1 MNKYLECLEYIE
13 SFSDVCVVQSIS
25 NLNIVKLTIMNK
37 KSSVTQE
44 IKLDLFDSIS
54 KNFDIIDHEIYQLCK
69 YTNDLYAQYLA

>member
-25 NLNIVKLTIMNK
+25 NLNIVKLTIINK
-37 KSSVTQE
+37 KSNVTQE
-44 IKLDLFDSIS
+44 IKLDLLDSMA
-54 KNFDIIDHEIYQLCK
+54 KNFDMIDHEIYHLCK

>member
-25 NLNIVKLTIMNK
+25 NLNIVKLTIINK
-37 KSSVTQE
+37 KSNVTQE
-44 IKLDLFDSIS
+44 IKLDLFDSMS

-69 YTNDLYAQYLA
+69 YINDLYAQYLA